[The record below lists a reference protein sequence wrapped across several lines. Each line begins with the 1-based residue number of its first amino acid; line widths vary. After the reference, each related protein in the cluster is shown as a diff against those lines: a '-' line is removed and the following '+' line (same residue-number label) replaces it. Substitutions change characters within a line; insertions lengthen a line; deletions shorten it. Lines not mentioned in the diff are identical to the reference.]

1 MNCRE
6 AGRHLPGYVDGAIET
21 SRHANVREHLGE
33 CGDCRDQLERYRRLA
48 VCLASLEP
56 AKAPQDLAVR
66 IRISAA
72 KLRPQI
78 TLGRRLWQRAVMVF
92 ENILE
97 PIAVPATGGILTALV
112 VFVLVVQNMLVGMP
126 MGRAVP
132 NDRSLT
138 FFQPAQLESLASFPV
153 PGVVATEGNPDSG
166 YLQLE
171 ATLNA
176 RGEVVSYKILSGPDN
191 PAVQREID
199 QVLLF
204 SRFRPELSFGRPTNG
219 GRVVLSFSEVRVR
232 G

>member
-6 AGRHLPGYVDGAIET
+6 TERHLPGYVDGAIRSEN
-21 SRHANVREHLGE
+21 HARVRDHLE
-33 CGDCRDQLERYRRLA
+33 SCGDCREQLERYRRLA

-56 AKAPQDLAVR
+56 AQPPQDLALR

-72 KLRPQI
+72 QLRPEI
-78 TLGRRLWQRAVMVF
+78 TFGRRLWMRAVMVF

-97 PIAVPATGGILTALV
+97 PFAVPATGGILTALV
-112 VFVLVVQNMLVGMP
+112 VFVLVVQNMLVGVP
-126 MGRAVP
+126 LGRAVP

-171 ATLNA
+171 ATLNS

-191 PAVQREID
+191 PAVQRQID

>member
-1 MNCRE
+1 MKCRE
-6 AGRHLPGYVDGAIET
+6 AERHLPGYVDGAIE
-21 SRHANVREHLGE
+21 SANHAGVREHLE
-33 CGDCRDQLERYRRLA
+33 SCGDCREQLESYRRLA

-56 AKAPQDLAVR
+56 AKAPDNLAVR

-72 KLRPQI
+72 QLKPQV
-78 TLGRRLWQRAVMVF
+78 TFGRRVWLRAVMVF

-97 PIAVPATGGILTALV
+97 PFAVPATGGILTALV
-112 VFVLVVQNMLVGMP
+112 VFVLVVQNMLVGVP

-132 NDRSLT
+132 NDRSLN
-138 FFQPAQLESLASFPV
+138 FFQPAALESLASFPV
-153 PGVVATEGNPDSG
+153 PGIVATEGHPDSG

-171 ATLNA
+171 ATLNS

-191 PAVQREID
+191 PAVQRQID